1 MSLRQINELL
11 LAHAYGQVNLRVILS
26 SKCVLT
32 LFVLIC
38 KQVQKS
44 IASSPHLL
52 IEGDPCLGKSLV
64 TSKKKLPGANAEK
77 QLQSAKNKYDVQPTL
92 HQQEHAKD
100 NTEANQ
106 PSPT

>member
-1 MSLRQINELL
+1 
-11 LAHAYGQVNLRVILS
+11 
-26 SKCVLT
+26 
-32 LFVLIC
+32 
-38 KQVQKS
+38 
-44 IASSPHLL
+44 
-52 IEGDPCLGKSLV
+52 LG